1 MPRKTGSRPAAD
13 GEVRLPGAPHRTAWR
28 LARDVA
34 RKTRPARKECVRRVV
49 DRRGHG
55 LPAAAILLQHCG
67 ELRVVAYI
75 PSAGVHA
82 LSVSSVRSPEVTS
95 LLLGGNIG
103 Q

>member
-13 GEVRLPGAPHRTAWR
+13 GEERLPGAPHRTASR
-28 LARDVA
+28 LARDV
-34 RKTRPARKECVRRVV
+34 ARKECVRRVV

-75 PSAGVHA
+75 PSAGVHSA
-82 LSVSSVRSPEVTS
+82 LSVSGVRFPKATS
-95 LLLGGNIG
+95 LLLGGNLG